1 MSGKYQKV
9 AYYPGCALEGTG
21 HAYNRS
27 TKELGK
33 ALGLEITELKNWNCC
48 GAMEVK
54 NVDPKLQT
62 YLSARNLSI
71 AEKMGFDTV
80 MAPCNGC
87 YHNLKKAEYDLAN
100 DPGSREVTD
109 RLSRKAGHETYEAGK
124 VETIHALDWIK
135 QAIGEEG
142 LKARVKNSLNGL
154 KVANYY
160 GCMYTRPR
168 HIFPEKDKGPG
179 SESTS
184 KPHFMDDLLAAAGAE
199 NVEYPLKTAC
209 CGGAHTLSDSD
220 TSTKLVLNL
229 LTTAEACGADVI
241 ATECPTCHTGLEM
254 HQVRAEKVFGRKTS
268 VKILYFTQLLGMAL
282 GLSARRVGVHENF
295 SEILSVP
302 AGKRV
307 GLMIDAPAKP
317 LDDIAARL
325 EAIIASSDS
334 ALVASAPSLADELL
348 ALGEMILEH
357 WLSARG
363 VTPTT
368 GAVEGFRLLA
378 LHRQGA
384 RGDASFNACRET
396 CRELVYHRN
405 LVGLDPAHMDAARR
419 LRLGAMVAKHLLL
432 FIGGKLEVAE
442 VGEFCCSARPLR
454 QHETNTQS
462 AEIA

>member
-1 MSGKYQKV
+1 MSGNYKSV

-33 ALGLEITELKNWNCC
+33 ALGLELTELKNWNCC

-54 NVDPKLQT
+54 NIDPKLQT

-71 AEKMGFDTV
+71 AEEMGFSTV

-100 DPGSREVTD
+100 DNGSREVNE
-109 RLSRKAGHETYEAGK
+109 RLSQKAGHKTYEAGK

-135 QAIGEEG
+135 QEIGEEG
-142 LKARVKNSLNGL
+142 LKARVKNSLKGL

-168 HIFPEKDKGPG
+168 HIFPEKDRGPG
-179 SESTS
+179 SESTA

-199 NVEYPLKTAC
+199 NVDYPLKTAC

-254 HQVRAEKVFGRKTS
+254 HQVRAEKVFGRKTP

-282 GLSARRVGVHENF
+282 GLSPRKVGVHENF
-295 SEILSVP
+295 SEFLRLAANKRP
-302 AGKRV
+302 RPMTQAAGKRF
-307 GLMIDAPAKP
+307 
-317 LDDIAARL
+317 DDLAARL
-325 EAIIASSDS
+325 DAFLASPDA
-334 ALVASAPSLADELL
+334 ALAAAAPNVADELL
-348 ALGEMILEH
+348 AIGETILEI
-357 WLSARG
+357 WLSAHG
-363 VTPTT
+363 KTPTART
-368 GAVEGFRLLA
+368 VEGFRLLA

-384 RGDASFNACRET
+384 QRDASFNACRET
-396 CRELVYHRN
+396 CRELIYHRN
-405 LVGLDPAHMDAARR
+405 LVCLDSAHPDTARR
-419 LRLGAMVAKHLLL
+419 LRLAAMVARHLAL
-432 FIGGKLEVAE
+432 FVGGKLEVAGL
-442 VGEFCCSARPLR
+442 GEFCCSSRPLR
-454 QHETNTQS
+454 QHETNIQRGM
-462 AEIA
+462 A